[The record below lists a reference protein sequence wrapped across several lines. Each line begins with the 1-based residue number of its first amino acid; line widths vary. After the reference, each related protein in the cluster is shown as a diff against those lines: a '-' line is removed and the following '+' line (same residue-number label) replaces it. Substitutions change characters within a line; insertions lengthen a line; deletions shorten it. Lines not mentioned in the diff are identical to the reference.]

1 MATQLLLFPETFEQ
15 IMIKKVSELQE
26 KQDKT
31 RKSQY
36 AKIGELKA
44 KYDEMQSKL
53 SYLEAALCKAG
64 YIPYNDINGYLKEI
78 VQLKH
83 VA

>member
-1 MATQLLLFPETFEQ
+1 MAEQLLLFPETFEQ
-15 IMIKKVSELQE
+15 IMIKKVSELTE
-26 KQDKT
+26 KQEKT

-44 KYDEMQSKL
+44 ICEETKSKL
-53 SYLEAALCKAG
+53 AYLEAALCKAG

-78 VQLKH
+78 V
-83 VA
+83 